1 MNNDSY
7 RLGVGV
13 MLLNKDK
20 KVFVGKRKDIKKDSW
35 QMPQGGIQKGEK
47 EEDAALRELF
57 EETGVKKVKIIFK
70 SKKWFKYDLPSSIKK
85 GLWKGKYLGQ
95 KQKWYLM
102 EFLGNEKKD
111 INLNIKNPEFCDW
124 KWVPINNLEKI
135 IISFKKKMYK
145 EIVKEFSK
153 KI

>member
-57 EETGVKKVKIIFK
+57 EETGVKKVKMRDIKFGRR
-70 SKKWFKYDLPSSIKK
+70 DL
-85 GLWKGKYLGQ
+85 
-95 KQKWYLM
+95 
-102 EFLGNEKKD
+102 
-111 INLNIKNPEFCDW
+111 
-124 KWVPINNLEKI
+124 
-135 IISFKKKMYK
+135 KKK
-145 EIVKEFSK
+145 K
-153 KI
+153 KNKKK